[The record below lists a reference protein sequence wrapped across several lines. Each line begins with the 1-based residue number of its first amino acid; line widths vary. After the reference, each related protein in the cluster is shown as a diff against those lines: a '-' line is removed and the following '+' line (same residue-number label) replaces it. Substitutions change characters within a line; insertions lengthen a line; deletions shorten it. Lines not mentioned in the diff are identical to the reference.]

1 MAPVSYDRIKSLII
15 PMNQPIEN
23 ARVVARIPPAVKET
37 LQKAADLSGATL
49 NQFLVQA
56 ALKEADRVLET
67 ERAIVLSE
75 RDAQTVFDLL
85 ENPPTPNQQLLV
97 AVDRHRAFI
106 SENNRT
112 AE

>member
-1 MAPVSYDRIKSLII
+1 
-15 PMNQPIEN
+15 MNQRTQD
-23 ARVVARIPPAVKET
+23 ARVVARIPPTVKET

-49 NQFLVQA
+49 NQFLVQSALTA
-56 ALKEADRVLET
+56 ANQILET
-67 ERAIVLSE
+67 ERTIVLSE

-106 SENNRT
+106 CDNNRT

>member
-1 MAPVSYDRIKSLII
+1 
-15 PMNQPIEN
+15 MNERTQDT
-23 ARVVARIPPAVKET
+23 RVVARIPPTVKET

-49 NQFLVQA
+49 NQFLVQSALTA
-56 ALKEADRVLET
+56 ANQLLAT
-67 ERAIVLSE
+67 ERTILLSE

-85 ENPPTPNQQLLV
+85 EHPPTPNQQLLV

-106 SENNRT
+106 RENNRT

>member
-1 MAPVSYDRIKSLII
+1 
-15 PMNQPIEN
+15 MNQRTQA
-23 ARVVARIPPAVKET
+23 ARVVARIPPTVKET

-49 NQFLVQA
+49 NQFLVQSALA
-56 ALKEADRVLET
+56 AANQILET
-67 ERAIVLSE
+67 ERTIVLSE

-85 ENPPTPNQQLLV
+85 EHPPTRNQQLLV

-106 SENNRT
+106 RENNRT